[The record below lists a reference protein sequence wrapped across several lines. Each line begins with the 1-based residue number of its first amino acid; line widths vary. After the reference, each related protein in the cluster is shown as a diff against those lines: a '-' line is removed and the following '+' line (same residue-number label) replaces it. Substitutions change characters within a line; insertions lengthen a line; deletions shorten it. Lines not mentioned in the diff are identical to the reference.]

1 MSLPPSFPPNP
12 GPGLA
17 PGRAPGPPVTG
28 LVDWRLPV
36 RGEAAVD
43 LAFQHRVE
51 GLQFDLGGPGRG
63 PWLDKPGTAGGAVG
77 RLRRT
82 AASAGVTPLGV
93 AANVLNDIGL
103 TAEPGTLAAARVR
116 SVIDRLLDVAWELG
130 VPLVFLPSF
139 RRSAIDGEAALLRTA
154 EVLRWAAAQAQAHG
168 LLLANENVLPA
179 HQALRLVEEVGSPA
193 FRLLLDSYNP
203 VGAGIDVPDLVE
215 ATAPFLADQIH
226 LKDGPEAAAT
236 APGPLLGDGDGRVD
250 ETVDAV
256 ARHLPGVHAVVLE
269 NDHRDGDGTRLRADL
284 ERARAFARRLHRRR
298 MEAAQ
303 PCPSY

>member
-1 MSLPPSFPPNP
+1 MSLP
-12 GPGLA
+12 L
-17 PGRAPGPPVTG
+17 TG

-43 LAFQHRVE
+43 LAFQYRVD

-63 PWLDKPGTAGGAVG
+63 PWLDRPGTVGGTVG

-82 AASAGVTPLGV
+82 AAAAGVTPLGV
-93 AANVLNDIGL
+93 AANVLNDLGL

-116 SVIDRLLDVAWELG
+116 SVLRRLLDVGRELG
-130 VPLVFLPSF
+130 VPLVFVPSF
-139 RRSAIDGEAALLRTA
+139 RRSAIDGEPALRRTA
-154 EVLRWAAAQAQAHG
+154 EVLRWAAERARARG
-168 LLLANENVLPA
+168 LLLANENVLPP
-179 HQALRLVEEVGSPA
+179 HLALRLVEEVGSPA

-203 VGAGIDVPDLVE
+203 VGAGIDVPGLVE

-226 LKDGPEAAAT
+226 LKDGRAGTAAT
-236 APGPLLGDGDGRVD
+236 PLLGDGDGRVD
-250 ETVDAV
+250 ATVDAV
-256 ARHLPGVHAVVLE
+256 ARRLPGVRAVVLE
-269 NDHRDGDGTRLRADL
+269 NDHRDGDGARLRADL
-284 ERARAFARRLHRRR
+284 ARARAFAHRLDRRR

>member
-1 MSLPPSFPPNP
+1 MSFAPSP
-12 GPGLA
+12 A
-17 PGRAPGPPVTG
+17 PGRTPGLPLTG

-43 LAFQHRVE
+43 LAFQHRVD

-103 TAEPGTLAAARVR
+103 TAGAGTLAAARVR

-139 RRSAIDGEAALLRTA
+139 RRSAIDGEAALMRTA

-215 ATAPFLADQIH
+215 ATASFLADQIH
-226 LKDGPEAAAT
+226 LKDGRAAT
-236 APGPLLGDGDGRVD
+236 ASSPLLGDGDGRVD

-256 ARHLPGVHAVVLE
+256 ARHLPGVRAVVLE

-284 ERARAFARRLHRRR
+284 ERARAFARRLDRRR

>member
-1 MSLPPSFPPNP
+1 MSFAPSFASSP
-12 GPGLA
+12 A
-17 PGRAPGPPVTG
+17 PRLPLTG

-82 AASAGVTPLGV
+82 AAAAGVAPLGV

-103 TAEPGTLAAARVR
+103 TAAAGTLAAARVR

-139 RRSAIDGEAALLRTA
+139 RRSAIDGEAALMRTA

-226 LKDGPEAAAT
+226 LKDGPGAAS
-236 APGPLLGDGDGRVD
+236 GPLLGDGDGRVE

-269 NDHRDGDGTRLRADL
+269 NDHRDGDRTRLRADL
-284 ERARAFARRLHRRR
+284 ERARALARRLHRRR

>member
-1 MSLPPSFPPNP
+1 MSLP
-12 GPGLA
+12 L
-17 PGRAPGPPVTG
+17 TG

-43 LAFQHRVE
+43 LAFQYRVD

-63 PWLDKPGTAGGAVG
+63 PWLDKPGTVGGTVG

-116 SVIDRLLDVAWELG
+116 SVLRRLLDVGREVG
-130 VPLVFLPSF
+130 VPLVFVPSF
-139 RRSAIDGEAALLRTA
+139 RRSAIDSESALLRTA
-154 EVLRWAAAQAQAHG
+154 DVLRWAASQAQARG

-179 HQALRLVEEVGSPA
+179 HRALRLVEEVGSPA

-203 VGAGIDVPDLVE
+203 VDVGIDVPDLVE
-215 ATAPFLADQIH
+215 ATGPFLADQIH
-226 LKDGPEAAAT
+226 LKDGRAGT
-236 APGPLLGDGDGRVD
+236 AFTPLLGDGDGHVD

-256 ARHLPGVHAVVLE
+256 ARHLPGVRAVVLE
-269 NDHRDGDGTRLRADL
+269 NDHRDGDGSRLCADL
-284 ERARAFARRLHRRR
+284 ERARALARRLDRLR

>member
-1 MSLPPSFPPNP
+1 MSFP
-12 GPGLA
+12 L
-17 PGRAPGPPVTG
+17 TG

-43 LAFQHRVE
+43 LAFQHRVD

-82 AASAGVTPLGV
+82 AASAGVVPLGV

-103 TAEPGTLAAARVR
+103 TAPAGTLAAARVR
-116 SVIDRLLDVAWELG
+116 AVIDRLLDVGWELG

-139 RRSAIDGEAALLRTA
+139 RRSAIDSEAALMRTA
-154 EVLRWAAAQAQAHG
+154 EVLRWAAAQARAHG

-179 HQALRLVEEVGSPA
+179 HLALRLVEEVGSPA

-203 VGAGIDVPDLVE
+203 VGAGLDVPGLVE
-215 ATAPFLADQIH
+215 ATAPHLADQIH
-226 LKDGPEAAAT
+226 LKDGRSGTAVGAACGTTAAT
-236 APGPLLGDGDGRVD
+236 PLLGDGDGRVGA
-250 ETVDAV
+250 TVDAV
-256 ARHLPGVHAVVLE
+256 ARHRPDVHAVVLE
-269 NDHRDGDGTRLRADL
+269 NDHRDGDGNRLRADL
-284 ERARAFARRLHRRR
+284 ERARAFARRLDRRR

>member
-1 MSLPPSFPPNP
+1 MSFAPSF
-12 GPGLA
+12 A
-17 PGRAPGPPVTG
+17 SSPVPRLPLTG

-82 AASAGVTPLGV
+82 ASAAGVTPLGV

-103 TAEPGTLAAARVR
+103 TAAAGTLAAARVR

-139 RRSAIDGEAALLRTA
+139 RRSAIDGEAALMRTA

-226 LKDGPEAAAT
+226 LKDGPGAAS
-236 APGPLLGDGDGRVD
+236 GPLLGDGDGRVE

-269 NDHRDGDGTRLRADL
+269 NDHRDGDRTRLRADL
-284 ERARAFARRLHRRR
+284 ERARALARRLHRRR